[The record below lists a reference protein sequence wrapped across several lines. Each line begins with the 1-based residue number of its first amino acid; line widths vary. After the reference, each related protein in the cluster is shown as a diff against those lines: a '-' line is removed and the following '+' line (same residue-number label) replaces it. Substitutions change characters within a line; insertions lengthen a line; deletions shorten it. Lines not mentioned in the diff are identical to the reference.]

1 MSGALRY
8 EWMRIRT
15 IASSYWMSAFAVILT
30 AGIAVLL
37 ASTLSS
43 ADFSQVGVTDS
54 VLSNVVAIGGGS
66 LPGIPILAAAFTAV
80 LGALAMGH
88 EYRYG
93 TNKATL
99 SALPDR
105 LVVVTAK
112 VIVLALWVAVVI
124 ATAVVIDVVIG
135 WLVMDS
141 FSIGSGTVR
150 PVLAYLF
157 YCEGFAI
164 AGLGLASVFRNQTGA
179 IVAVLVWPFVIEPI
193 VYGILAVISQ
203 RSNSRIGTLTN
214 FLPASAGR
222 RTMFDP
228 YSLWSGLGGSV
239 DTWGLAASFL
249 VFAVGVVA
257 ALVAGSVLFV
267 TRDA

>member
-1 MSGALRY
+1 MRGALRY

-15 IASSYWMSAFAVILT
+15 IASSYWMSALAVLLT
-30 AGIAVLL
+30 AGIALLL

-43 ADFSQVGVTDS
+43 SDFDEVGITDS

-105 LVVVTAK
+105 MAVVSAK
-112 VIVLALWVAVVI
+112 VIVLAIWVAAVI
-124 ATAVVIDVVIG
+124 ASAVVIDMVIG
-135 WLVMDS
+135 WLFMGS
-141 FSIGSGTVR
+141 FTLGSGTVR

-164 AGLGLASVFRNQTGA
+164 AGLALASVFRNQTGA

-203 RSNSRIGTLTN
+203 RSNASIGQFTN
-214 FLPASAGR
+214 LLPASAGR

-228 YSLWSGLGGSV
+228 YSVWSGLGGSV
-239 DTWGLAASFL
+239 DTWGLAASFA